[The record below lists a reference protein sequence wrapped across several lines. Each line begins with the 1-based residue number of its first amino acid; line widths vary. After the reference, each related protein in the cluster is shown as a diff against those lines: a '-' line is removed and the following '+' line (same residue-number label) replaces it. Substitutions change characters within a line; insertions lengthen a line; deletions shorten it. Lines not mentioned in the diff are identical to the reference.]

1 MMKSIKFY
9 AMLLVAAVAMWSC
22 GDDYD
27 DTALRK
33 DVSDLQS
40 RVEKL
45 EAWSTTVNGQI
56 SALQGLVNALEEN
69 DYVTG
74 VSPITVDGKTGY
86 TITFTKSDAITIFD
100 GINGKDGAD
109 GTTPVIGVDKFTD
122 GVYYWTVKTG
132 TAAAIWVKDAA
143 GNKIPTTGAVG
154 ATPQLGVATHTDGK
168 VYWQLNGTW
177 LKNGQDMVPATG
189 DKGETGATGAQ
200 GDAVFKKDGVKVND
214 DNTVTFTLAGDNGAT
229 FTLPM
234 ADAIKIF
241 TDFSTIT
248 TAAAKD
254 ITLALNIKDADYAAI
269 KAEVTNNKGLGAAVA
284 TRAARTPWT
293 VAIKQVPTFNA
304 DGSIKD
310 QAIVTVT
317 PPTMDDAIKDT
328 DTALLK
334 ITIVDKDG
342 KEHTAT
348 RVLYYSNQI
357 EWAEGN
363 LIANADNSG
372 CEIGAPTD
380 AGLYFQFGSLVG
392 WSTETPLTIVVKP
405 DGCTVTAWDESWTGD
420 PATENTVTGTGDPC
434 KYYLKGT
441 WRLPTKD
448 EYVSL
453 FKNSGY
459 PSNGPWKW
467 ENSSATNSTSGLT
480 FPVSG
485 YRKSIGSLSD
495 VGQNGS
501 YWSASPYVGINGYYL
516 SFGSSN
522 VIPSYYSYRA
532 NGLSVRCV
540 RAIN

>member
-1 MMKSIKFY
+1 
-9 AMLLVAAVAMWSC
+9 MLLVAAVAMWSC

-56 SALQGLVNALEEN
+56 SALQGLVTALEEN

-100 GINGKDGAD
+100 GINGKDGAN

-122 GVYYWTVKTG
+122 GAYYWTVKTG
-132 TAAAIWVKDAA
+132 DAKATWMLDAA
-143 GNKIPTTGAVG
+143 GNKVATTGATG
-154 ATPQLGVATHTDGK
+154 KTPVLSVAQDNGKLYWQVDGK
-168 VYWQLNGTW
+168 WLMNGTE
-177 LKNGQDMVPATG
+177 KVPATG
-189 DKGETGATGAQ
+189 DKGETGETGSQ
-200 GDAVFKKDGVKVND
+200 GDAVFKKDGVKVNA

-234 ADAIKIF
+234 VDAIKIF
-241 TDFSTIT
+241 SDFATIT
-248 TAAAKD
+248 TAEAKD

-269 KAEVTNNKGLGAAVA
+269 KAEVTNSKGLSVAVA
-284 TRAARTPWT
+284 TRAARVPWT

-334 ITIVDKDG
+334 VTIVGKDG

-392 WSTETPLTIVVKP
+392 WSTEDPLTIAVKP
-405 DGCTVTAWDESWTGD
+405 DGCNVTAWNWSWTGD

-467 ENSSATNSTSGLT
+467 ENYSATNSTSGLT
-480 FPVSG
+480 FPASG
-485 YRKSIGSLSD
+485 CRYGGDGSLYA
-495 VGQNGS
+495 VGANGY
-501 YWSASPYVGINGYYL
+501 YWSASPLNASSGYSLIFDSSYVN
-516 SFGSSN
+516 
-522 VIPSYYSYRA
+522 PSDNYDRA
-532 NGLSVRCV
+532 IGLSVRCV